1 MVIQPLSTRL
11 IKPNFC
17 FDLSHRRSTT
27 EIPLEIHA
35 QAAAKQQNPT
45 HDPISD
51 KQANEAICNVVAT
64 GTALTAEPVVPVELN
79 APESEVF
86 TYAR

>member
-1 MVIQPLSTRL
+1 MHKERNAKRALVVIQ
-11 IKPNFC
+11 KDENFQA
-17 FDLSHRRSTT
+17 
-27 EIPLEIHA
+27 A
-35 QAAAKQQNPT
+35 QAAAKQQNPA

-51 KQANEAICNVVAT
+51 KKANEAICNVVAT
-64 GTALTAEPVVPVELN
+64 GTALAAEPVVPVELN